1 MHRILTGICLIQMVE
16 PGKSLPQRGL
26 SSRSR
31 TFLPWSTAS
40 RSCPLWWH
48 TGSNPRDPK
57 LSLLFYPRRTGY
69 SYLCNKPNTLSFALE
84 TQPSIWQAQTPGTK
98 STRQLISASK
108 TVFQKPRSWDSHTC
122 LVPFPWIWT
131 YDLLSPTEYDRN
143 KTRLVPSL
151 CLKVWWLLLLHSWKP
166 LATYMWG
173 QQSWKGHVEKSGPE
187 TRLCGKWEGGRG
199 REREEQ
205 HLTEC

>member
-1 MHRILTGICLIQMVE
+1 MAYPKLSPTLQTENTICEAPVCSRLVKARSSANPGLASNHKSQSISAYLMHRILTGICLIQMVK

-48 TGSNPRDPK
+48 TGSNPRDPR

-131 YDLLSPTEYDRN
+131 YDLL
-143 KTRLVPSL
+143 
-151 CLKVWWLLLLHSWKP
+151 
-166 LATYMWG
+166 
-173 QQSWKGHVEKSGPE
+173 
-187 TRLCGKWEGGRG
+187 
-199 REREEQ
+199 
-205 HLTEC
+205 